1 MSISRALLLIVS
13 VCTISACSLKDYHHT
28 IELTSL
34 NNPAQAQAR
43 LSHLTPSYQATDK
56 YNYEK
61 DLAAFATLQRQYR
74 TRVSALWGNGAEQFS
89 SPSRYIKYT
98 NDYRSRAIIDFQAG
112 TVEVAT
118 QVQDNSL
125 QHLKQAIEY
134 TLLAPDAPNFIDF
147 YTSYASQIKSTPFLY
162 RQVRDQDGKLIKW
175 HWRAARFA
183 GYLLKNNLQ
192 ESEYNGKQIHSV
204 SFAMT
209 ADHNQVRM
217 QRYQGPLQQ
226 LAQQHAIDA
235 NIVNAII
242 QTETGF
248 NPYAISADGR
258 IGLMQISADRI
269 GTTVFNQQQDQPF
282 APLPCYLF
290 KITNNLDLGISYLQ
304 LVNNRY
310 FAGITDANSR
320 YYALLAS
327 YHAGPEQTLQVFS
340 RDKSEAIALI
350 NSLSSYEVYQSL
362 TGKQAQP
369 EIQAYVYQAN
379 HHFRSLSD

>member
-1 MSISRALLLIVS
+1 MSISRALLLIASVS
-13 VCTISACSLKDYHHT
+13 VISACSLQDYHHA

-43 LSHLTPSYQATDK
+43 LSHLTPSYLADDK

-61 DLAAFATLQRQYR
+61 DQAAFTTLQQQYR
-74 TRVSALWGNGAEQFS
+74 TRVSALWGNGAEQLS
-89 SPSRYIKYT
+89 SPSRYIKYS

-112 TVEVAT
+112 TIEVAT
-118 QVQDNSL
+118 LAQENSQ

-162 RQVRDQDGKLIKW
+162 QQVRDQDGKLIKW
-175 HWRAARFA
+175 HWRAARYA
-183 GYLLKNNLQ
+183 SYLLKNNLQ
-192 ESEYNGKQIHSV
+192 HSEQAGKQSRSV
-204 SFAMT
+204 RFAMT
-209 ADHNQVRM
+209 ANHNQVRM
-217 QRYQGPLQQ
+217 QRYQGVIQQ
-226 LAQQHAIDA
+226 LAQQHNVDA

-258 IGLMQISADRI
+258 MGLMQISAERI
-269 GTTVFNQQQDQPF
+269 GATVFNQQKDQPF
-282 APLPCYLF
+282 APLPSYLF
-290 KITNNLDLGISYLQ
+290 KIANNLDLGISYLQ
-304 LVNNRY
+304 FVNNRY
-310 FAGITDANSR
+310 FDDITDANSR

-327 YHAGPEQTLQVFS
+327 YHVGPEQTLQVFS
-340 RDKSEAIALI
+340 RDQREAIAII
-350 NSLSSYEVYQSL
+350 NGLSSYEVYQSL

-379 HHFRSLSD
+379 HHFRKLSD